1 MTDQKIYIK
10 AATQISMQQPL
21 SEAWL
26 TAPERPNVPYQ
37 RSQDPNF
44 RDWLNPL
51 ESRRMGKLMKRALV
65 TDVSR
70 TPNCFSTSCAVRVRR
85 C

>member
-26 TAPERPNVPYQ
+26 TAPERPDVPYQ

-44 RDWLNPL
+44 RDWLNPP
-51 ESRRMGKLMKRALV
+51 GVA
-65 TDVSR
+65 
-70 TPNCFSTSCAVRVRR
+70 PHG
-85 C
+85 